1 MRRLLASIHDVSPR
15 FENEVDRLLD
25 LVTPHVGQR
34 IALLVVPNHWGDA
47 PIGAGS
53 RFARRLRDWADSGF
67 EIFLHGYYHRDGARH
82 AGPADRMRA
91 HWLTAGE
98 GEFLGLAQAEA
109 RTRIER
115 GRTLVE
121 SITGRP
127 IAGFIAPAWL
137 YGEGALTAIAE
148 ARFALAEDHWKVWS
162 PVSGET
168 LLKSPVMTWASR
180 TPARLRSSL
189 WLGRAMRTLPMPAA
203 MRVAVH
209 PPDARVPVLVD
220 SIAKTLTAL
229 RRSRTPASYAS
240 LLSR

>member
-15 FENEVDRLLD
+15 FENEVDRLLE

-137 YGEGALTAIAE
+137 YGEGALQALRECAVP
-148 ARFALAEDHWKVWS
+148 LAEDHLRVWS
-162 PVSGET
+162 PATGR
-168 LLKSPVMTWASR
+168 LLSRSPVITWASR
-180 TPARLRSSL
+180 TPARLRASL
-189 WLGRAMRTLPMPAA
+189 LAAALLRTLPM
-203 MRVAVH
+203 RDLRIGVH
-209 PPDARVPVLVD
+209 PGDCCSERLLE
-220 SIAKTLTAL
+220 SIQTTFRIVA
-229 RRSRTPASYAS
+229 RSRRPSAYSELAG
-240 LLSR
+240 